1 MPHTDVIPTS
11 ASTASTGTGIRY
23 IGEHAYAFS
32 GTVSVAAT
40 TVTALSFTTGA
51 GYIVGKF
58 YLNYNSTGFGA
69 GERIGYTIELN
80 GEEVV
85 DAVYGENVQSPTT
98 APYDVQ
104 LALPPLTLCEVK
116 LTTSDNSGIGMGM
129 VFTGRVYGAE

>member
-1 MPHTDVIPTS
+1 MAPVQPA
-11 ASTASTGTGIRY
+11 ASVAATGLGIRY

-32 GTVSVAAT
+32 GTVTVAGT

-58 YLNYNSTGFGA
+58 YLNYNSSGFGA
-69 GERIGYTIELN
+69 GERIGYSIELN

-85 DAVYGENVQSPTT
+85 EAIYGDNVQSPTT

-104 LALPPLTLCEVK
+104 LVLPPHTVCEVK
-116 LTTSDNSGIGMGM
+116 LTTSDSSDIGMGM
-129 VFTGRVYGAE
+129 VFSGRVYGV